1 MCFQIELYVRTK
13 SFASATNENI
23 NGSCIYI
30 HAQVSIAIHE
40 ARMSAYCSRSHYL
53 VKNALQA
60 LSRKHKLK
68 LEIDCGYYFF
78 RSLDRARRKNSD
90 FIVSLHR
97 MIELEAI
104 NQLIN

>member
-1 MCFQIELYVRTK
+1 MQL
-13 SFASATNENI
+13 
-23 NGSCIYI
+23 I
-30 HAQVSIAIHE
+30 HCHFKHRQAVSHFCVLFGDDEEAKQVSIAIHE
-40 ARMSAYCSRSHYL
+40 ARMSAYCSRSHHF

-78 RSLDRARRKNSD
+78 RSIDRARGKNSD

-104 NQLIN
+104 N